1 MTPLLDS
8 MWLKTSGY
16 VVADCRYHF
25 VSRAPVLFEIR
36 AAEWLTPRGTC
47 LCCFWSLCCLPIYL
61 PPAPLAH
68 LAHSINFNFRTKV
81 RAK

>member
-47 LCCFWSLCCLPIYL
+47 LCCF
-61 PPAPLAH
+61 
-68 LAHSINFNFRTKV
+68 
-81 RAK
+81 